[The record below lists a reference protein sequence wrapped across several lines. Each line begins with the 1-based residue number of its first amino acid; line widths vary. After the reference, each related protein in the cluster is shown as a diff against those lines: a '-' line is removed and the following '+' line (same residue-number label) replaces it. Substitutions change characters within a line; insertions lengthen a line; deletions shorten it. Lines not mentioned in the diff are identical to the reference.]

1 MKLYLIIINIIG
13 RYVNL
18 NWNLKMFQENQVKH
32 LFDNGTKP
40 LAAIENSMGG
50 PAKKVKSG

>member
-1 MKLYLIIINIIG
+1 
-13 RYVNL
+13 
-18 NWNLKMFQENQVKH
+18 MFQENQVKH

-50 PAKKVKSG
+50 PAKKVKSGNKSNQIE